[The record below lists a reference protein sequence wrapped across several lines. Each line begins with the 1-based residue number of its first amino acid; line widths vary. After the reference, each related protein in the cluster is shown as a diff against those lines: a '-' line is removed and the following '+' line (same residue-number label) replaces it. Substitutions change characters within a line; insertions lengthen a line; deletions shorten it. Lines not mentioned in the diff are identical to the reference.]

1 MPLFLILYLGYKI
14 RNRTKVIPL
23 KDIDL
28 DSLSIQHDKHDK
40 HDKTADIGGTAHT
53 AAAHKV
59 QKTEMS

>member
-1 MPLFLILYLGYKI
+1 MSVPLFLILYLGYRI
-14 RNRTKVIPL
+14 RNHTKVIPL

-28 DSLSIQHDKHDK
+28 DSLSIQ